1 MVTDVTTADAATTS
15 AVMITR
21 LSSLL
26 ESLAMGKRD
35 PRVEAYIAKAP
46 EFAKPIL
53 NRIRQ
58 EVHAACPDVEED
70 MKWGSPHFMY
80 KGMMCAMASFK
91 QHAAFGFWKGSLVV
105 GPAAADMN
113 SAGWFGRLTS
123 VSDLPPRKALAAY
136 VKKAMALN
144 DAGIT
149 APRKQKQPA
158 KPMKVP
164 ADLATALKKSKKAKA
179 AFDAFSPS
187 HQREYIEWITEAKS
201 ADTRARR
208 LAQAV
213 AWIGAGKSRNWKYE
227 RK

>member
-1 MVTDVTTADAATTS
+1 
-15 AVMITR
+15 
-21 LSSLL
+21 
-26 ESLAMGKRD
+26 MGKRD
-35 PRVEAYIAKAP
+35 PRVDAYIAKSP

-105 GPAAADMN
+105 GPAATDTNA
-113 SAGWFGRLTS
+113 AGWFGRLTK

-136 VKKAMALN
+136 VRKAMALN
-144 DAGIT
+144 DAGIA
-149 APRKQKQPA
+149 APRTQKQPA
-158 KPMKVP
+158 KPIKVP
-164 ADLATALKKSKKAKA
+164 ADLATALRKSKKAKA
-179 AFDAFSPS
+179 VFDAFSPS
-187 HQREYIEWITEAKS
+187 HKREYIEWITEAKS

-208 LAQAV
+208 LTQAV
-213 AWIGAGKSRNWKYE
+213 EWIEAGKSRNWKYE

>member
-1 MVTDVTTADAATTS
+1 
-15 AVMITR
+15 
-21 LSSLL
+21 
-26 ESLAMGKRD
+26 MGKRD
-35 PRVEAYIAKAP
+35 PRVAAYIAKSL

-58 EVHAACPDVEED
+58 EVHVACPDVEED

-105 GPAAADMN
+105 GNAATDTNA
-113 SAGWFGRLTS
+113 AGWFGRLTKM
-123 VSDLPPRKALAAY
+123 SDLPPRKALAAC
-136 VKKAMALN
+136 VRKAMALN
-144 DAGIT
+144 DAGIA
-149 APRKQKQPA
+149 APRTQKQPA
-158 KPMKVP
+158 KPIKVP

-187 HQREYIEWITEAKS
+187 HKRDYVEWITGAKS

-213 AWIGAGKSRNWKYE
+213 DWIEAGKSRNWKYE

>member
-1 MVTDVTTADAATTS
+1 
-15 AVMITR
+15 
-21 LSSLL
+21 
-26 ESLAMGKRD
+26 MGKRD
-35 PRVEAYIAKAP
+35 PRVDAYIAKSP

-58 EVHAACPDVEED
+58 EVHAACPDVKED

-105 GPAAADMN
+105 GPAATDMN
-113 SAGWFGRLTS
+113 AAGWFGRLTE
-123 VSDLPPRKALAAY
+123 VSDLPSRKTLAAY
-136 VKKAMALN
+136 VRKAMALN
-144 DAGIT
+144 DAGIS

-158 KPMKVP
+158 RPIKVP
-164 ADLATALKKSKKAKA
+164 ADLGAALKKSKKARA
-179 AFDAFSPS
+179 VFDAFSPS
-187 HQREYIEWITEAKS
+187 HKREYIEWITEAKS

-213 AWIGAGKSRNWKYE
+213 EWIEAGKSRNWKYE

>member
-1 MVTDVTTADAATTS
+1 
-15 AVMITR
+15 
-21 LSSLL
+21 
-26 ESLAMGKRD
+26 MGKRD
-35 PRVEAYIAKAP
+35 PRVDAYIARSP

-53 NRIRQ
+53 KRIRE
-58 EVHAACPDVEED
+58 EVHAACPDVQED

-80 KGMMCAMASFK
+80 KGMLCAMASFK

-105 GPAAADMN
+105 GPAAGDLNA
-113 SAGWFGRLTS
+113 AGWFGRLTS
-123 VSDLPPRKALAAY
+123 ASDLPPRKALAGY

-149 APRKQKQPA
+149 APRKPKQPA
-158 KPMKVP
+158 KPIKVP
-164 ADLATALKKSKKAKA
+164 PDLAAALKGKKAKA

-187 HQREYIEWITEAKS
+187 HRREYIEWITEAKS
-201 ADTRARR
+201 AETRARR

-213 AWIGAGKSRNWKYE
+213 AWIEEGKSRNWKYE